1 MASAKSSRSRP
12 AGHSGVFPVGGAA
25 AVGGGGG
32 GAGGGDGGVQLADKL
47 KIFKTDN
54 FDPDAYVQSKCQTMN
69 EKEIRHLCS
78 YLQDLKKASAEEMR
92 KSVYANYASFIRTSK
107 EISDLEGELLSIRNL
122 LNTQAALIHG
132 LSEGVQID
140 SLTSG
145 PEGSAEDDIS
155 NVEDQEPSEIQKW
168 AADFPDMLDVL
179 LAERRVDEAL
189 DALDEAEKV
198 AADAKRKH
206 TLSKAE
212 IFALKRS
219 ISDNR
224 QRLADQL
231 AEAACQSSTR
241 GIELRA
247 AASALKRLGDG
258 PRAHSLLLSAHSQRL
273 QCNMQTIHPS
283 STSYG
288 GAYTAALAQQVFS
301 VIAQALSDS
310 VEVFGDESCYSSELV
325 TWATKQV
332 MSFALLVK
340 RHVLSSCAAA
350 GGLRAAAEC
359 VQISLGH
366 CTLLE
371 ARGLSVSPVLLK
383 QFKPS
388 LEQALDANLRRI
400 EESTGALAAADNWI
414 LTYPPN
420 SIRPLT
426 RSSAANLALQPK
438 LSSSAHRFNAL
449 VQDFFEDVAPL
460 LSLQLG
466 GSTMDGI
473 TQIFNSYVNL
483 LISALP
489 VSADDEANIDGLG
502 NKIVRMAET
511 EEQQLALLA
520 NASLLA
526 EELLPRAAMKLSSI
540 NQPNMDDFRKK
551 GTDKQNRV
559 PEQREW
565 KRKLQRMVDRLRDT
579 FCRQHALELIFTDE
593 GETHLSAEMYIS
605 MDNTV
610 EEPEWVPSPIFQ
622 ELYAKLN
629 RMASIAAE
637 MFVGRERFATL
648 LMMRLTET
656 VILWLSEDQAF
667 WEEIEQ
673 GARPLGPLGLQ
684 QFYLDMQFVI
694 IFGQGR
700 FLSRHVHQVILDIID
715 RAMAAFSATG
725 MNPDS
730 FTTCVLPGDDWFLDV
745 AHEVISMISGRGRAA
760 NGDREVNSPTASV
773 SAHSISSFRSHGSS

>member
-12 AGHSGVFPVGGAA
+12 AGHSGVFPVGSAA
-25 AVGGGGG
+25 AVGSGGG
-32 GAGGGDGGVQLADKL
+32 GGGDGGVQLADKL

-92 KSVYANYASFIRTSK
+92 RSVYANYAAFIRTSK

-168 AADFPDMLDVL
+168 SADFPDMLDVL

-189 DALDEAEKV
+189 DALDEAERV
-198 AADAKRKH
+198 AVDAKRKQ
-206 TLSKAE
+206 TLTAAE
-212 IFALKRS
+212 VSALKRS
-219 ISDNR
+219 VSDNR

-258 PRAHSLLLSAHSQRL
+258 PRAHSLLLSAHNQRL

-310 VEVFGDESCYSSELV
+310 VDVFGDESCYASELV

-350 GGLRAAAEC
+350 GGLSAAAEC

-366 CTLLE
+366 CSLLE
-371 ARGLSVSPVLLK
+371 ARGLSVSSVLLK

-400 EESTGALAAADNWI
+400 EESTAALAAADNWI
-414 LTYPPN
+414 LTYPTTG
-420 SIRPLT
+420 IRPLI

-438 LSSSAHRFNAL
+438 LSSSAHRFNSM

-483 LISALP
+483 LVSALP
-489 VSADDEANIDGLG
+489 GSMDDEANLDGLG
-502 NKIVRMAET
+502 HKIVRMAET

-526 EELLPRAAMKLSSI
+526 EELLPRAAMKLPSI
-540 NQPNMDDFRKK
+540 SQSMDDLRKR

-565 KRKLQRMVDRLRDT
+565 KRKLQRMVDRLRDS

-593 GETHLSAEMYIS
+593 GDTHLSAEMYIS

-673 GARPLGPLGLQ
+673 GAKPLGPLGLQ

-700 FLSRHVHQVILDIID
+700 FLSRHVHQVILDVID

-730 FTTCVLPGDDWFLDV
+730 VLPGDDWFMDV
-745 AHEVISMISGRGRAA
+745 SQEVVSMISGRGRAA

-773 SAHSISSFRSHGSS
+773 SAHSMSSFKSHGSS

>member
-1 MASAKSSRSRP
+1 
-12 AGHSGVFPVGGAA
+12 
-25 AVGGGGG
+25 
-32 GAGGGDGGVQLADKL
+32 
-47 KIFKTDN
+47 
-54 FDPDAYVQSKCQTMN
+54 MN

-92 KSVYANYASFIRTSK
+92 RSVYANYAAFIRTSK

-145 PEGSAEDDIS
+145 TEGSIDDDIS
-155 NVEDQEPSEIQKW
+155 NIEDQEPSEIQKW
-168 AADFPDMLDVL
+168 SADFPDMLDVL

-189 DALDEAEKV
+189 DALDEAERV
-198 AADAKRKH
+198 AADAKRTQ
-206 TLSKAE
+206 TLTTAE
-212 IFALKRS
+212 ISALRGA

-224 QRLADQL
+224 QKLADQL

-247 AASALKRLGDG
+247 ASSALKRLGDG
-258 PRAHSLLLSAHSQRL
+258 PRAHSLLLNAHSQRL
-273 QCNMQTIHPS
+273 QLNMQTIHPS

-301 VIAQALSDS
+301 VVAQALSDS
-310 VEVFGDESCYSSELV
+310 VEVFGDESCYASELV
-325 TWATKQV
+325 TWAAKQV

-366 CTLLE
+366 CSLLE
-371 ARGLSVSPVLLK
+371 ARGLSVSAVLLK

-400 EESTGALAAADNWI
+400 EESTAALAAADNWI
-414 LTYPPN
+414 LTYPSN
-420 SIRPLT
+420 GIRPLAK
-426 RSSAANLALQPK
+426 SSVANLALQPK
-438 LSSSAHRFNAL
+438 LSSSGHRFNSM
-449 VQDFFEDVAPL
+449 VQDYFEDVAPL

-473 TQIFNSYVNL
+473 AQNFSLYVNL

-489 VSADDEANIDGLG
+489 GSMDDEANVDGLG
-502 NKIVRMAET
+502 HKIVRMAET

-526 EELLPRAAMKLSSI
+526 EELLPRAAMKLSSA
-540 NQPNMDDFRKK
+540 NQSSMDDLRKR
-551 GTDKQNRV
+551 GPDKQNRV

-565 KRKLQRMVDRLRDT
+565 KRKLQRMVDRLRDS

-593 GETHLSAEMYIS
+593 GDTHLSAEMYIS

-629 RMASIAAE
+629 RMAGIAAD

-656 VILWLSEDQAF
+656 VVLWLSEDQAF

-673 GARPLGPLGLQ
+673 GPKPLGPLGLQ

-715 RAMAAFSATG
+715 RAMGAFSATG

-730 FTTCVLPGDDWFLDV
+730 VLPGDDWFMDV
-745 AHEVISMISGRGRAA
+745 SQEVVSMISGRARVA

-773 SAHSISSFRSHGSS
+773 SAHSMSSFRSHGSS

>member
-1 MASAKSSRSRP
+1 MRSARLRLCLP
-12 AGHSGVFPVGGAA
+12 TLDRGWCDL
-25 AVGGGGG
+25 GGGKEFAAFCFQDEPVIVVRMEVREMRF
-32 GAGGGDGGVQLADKL
+32 GASISVHIQ
-47 KIFKTDN
+47 
-54 FDPDAYVQSKCQTMN
+54 
-69 EKEIRHLCS
+69 EIRHLCS

-92 KSVYANYASFIRTSK
+92 RSVYANYAAFIRTSK

-145 PEGSAEDDIS
+145 TEGSTEEDIS
-155 NVEDQEPSEIQKW
+155 NVEGQEPSEIQKW
-168 AADFPDMLDVL
+168 SADFPDMLDVL

-189 DALDEAEKV
+189 DALDEAERV
-198 AADAKRKH
+198 AADRTQ
-206 TLSKAE
+206 TLTTAE
-212 IFALKRS
+212 ISALRS
-219 ISDNR
+219 AVSDNR
-224 QRLADQL
+224 QKLADQL

-258 PRAHSLLLSAHSQRL
+258 PRAHSLLLSAHNQRL
-273 QCNMQTIHPS
+273 QCNLQTIHPS

-301 VIAQALSDS
+301 VVAQALSDS
-310 VEVFGDESCYSSELV
+310 VEVFGDESCYASELV
-325 TWATKQV
+325 TWATQQV
-332 MSFALLVK
+332 LSFALLVK

-359 VQISLGH
+359 VQISIGH
-366 CTLLE
+366 CSLLE
-371 ARGLSVSPVLLK
+371 ARGLSVSAVLLK

-400 EESTGALAAADNWI
+400 EESTAALAAADNWT

-420 SIRPLT
+420 GIHPLA
-426 RSSAANLALQPK
+426 RSSVANLALQPK
-438 LSSSAHRFNAL
+438 LSSSAHRFNSM
-449 VQDFFEDVAPL
+449 VQDYFEDVTPL

-473 TQIFNSYVNL
+473 AKNFSLYINL

-489 VSADDEANIDGLG
+489 GSMDDEANIDGLG
-502 NKIVRMAET
+502 NKIILMAET

-540 NQPNMDDFRKK
+540 NQSSMDDLRKR
-551 GTDKQNRV
+551 GPDKQNRV
-559 PEQREW
+559 PELREW
-565 KRKLQRMVDRLRDT
+565 KRKLQRMVDRLRDS

-593 GETHLSAEMYIS
+593 GDTHLSAEMYIS

-629 RMASIAAE
+629 RMAGVAAD

-673 GARPLGPLGLQ
+673 GPKPLGPLGLQ

-715 RAMAAFSATG
+715 RAMGAFSATG

-730 FTTCVLPGDDWFLDV
+730 VLPGDDWFMDV
-745 AHEVISMISGRGRAA
+745 AQEVVGMISGRGRAA
-760 NGDREVNSPTASV
+760 NGDREINSPTASV
-773 SAHSISSFRSHGSS
+773 SAHSMSSFRSHGSS

>member
-25 AVGGGGG
+25 LGVGGGGG
-32 GAGGGDGGVQLADKL
+32 GGGGGDGGVQLADKL

-54 FDPDAYVQSKCQTMN
+54 FDPDAYVQSKCHTMN

-92 KSVYANYASFIRTSK
+92 RSVYANYAAFIRTSK

-145 PEGSAEDDIS
+145 TEGSTEEYIS

-168 AADFPDMLDVL
+168 SADFPDLLDVL

-189 DALDEAEKV
+189 DALDEAERV
-198 AADAKRKH
+198 AADARRTQ
-206 TLSKAE
+206 TLTAAE
-212 IFALKRS
+212 ISALRGAV
-219 ISDNR
+219 SDNC
-224 QRLADQL
+224 QKLADQL

-258 PRAHSLLLSAHSQRL
+258 PRAHSLLLSAHNQRL
-273 QCNMQTIHPS
+273 QCNLQTIHPS

-301 VIAQALSDS
+301 VVAQALSDS
-310 VEVFGDESCYSSELV
+310 VEVFGDESCYASELV

-332 MSFALLVK
+332 LSFALLVK

-366 CTLLE
+366 CSLLE
-371 ARGLSVSPVLLK
+371 ARGLSVSSVLLK

-400 EESTGALAAADNWI
+400 EESTAALAAADNWT

-420 SIRPLT
+420 GIRPVA
-426 RSSAANLALQPK
+426 RSSVANLALQPK
-438 LSSSAHRFNAL
+438 LSTSAHRFNSM
-449 VQDFFEDVAPL
+449 VQDYFEDVAPL

-473 TQIFNSYVNL
+473 AKNFNLYVNL

-489 VSADDEANIDGLG
+489 GSMDDEANVEGLG

-540 NQPNMDDFRKK
+540 NQSTDDLRKR
-551 GTDKQNRV
+551 GPDKQNRV
-559 PEQREW
+559 PELREW
-565 KRKLQRMVDRLRDT
+565 KRKLQRMVDRLRDS

-593 GETHLSAEMYIS
+593 GDTHLSAEMYIS

-610 EEPEWVPSPIFQ
+610 EEPDWVPSPIFQ

-629 RMASIAAE
+629 MMAGIAAD

-673 GARPLGPLGLQ
+673 GPKPLGPLGLQ

-715 RAMAAFSATG
+715 RAMGAFSATG

-730 FTTCVLPGDDWFLDV
+730 VLPGDDWFMDV
-745 AHEVISMISGRGRAA
+745 AQEVVGMISGKGRAA
-760 NGDREVNSPTASV
+760 NGDREIHSPTASV
-773 SAHSISSFRSHGSS
+773 SAHSMSSFRSHGSS

>member
-1 MASAKSSRSRP
+1 
-12 AGHSGVFPVGGAA
+12 
-25 AVGGGGG
+25 
-32 GAGGGDGGVQLADKL
+32 
-47 KIFKTDN
+47 
-54 FDPDAYVQSKCQTMN
+54 
-69 EKEIRHLCS
+69 
-78 YLQDLKKASAEEMR
+78 MR
-92 KSVYANYASFIRTSK
+92 RSVYANYAAFIRTSK

-145 PEGSAEDDIS
+145 PEGSVEDDIS

-189 DALDEAEKV
+189 DALDEAERV
-198 AADAKRKH
+198 ALDTKRQQ
-206 TLSKAE
+206 TLTSAE
-212 IFALKRS
+212 ILALRRS
-219 ISDNR
+219 VSDNR

-258 PRAHSLLLSAHSQRL
+258 PRAHSLLLNAHNQRL

-301 VIAQALSDS
+301 VVAQALSDS
-310 VEVFGDESCYSSELV
+310 VEVFGDESCYASELV
-325 TWATKQV
+325 TWATK
-332 MSFALLVK
+332 
-340 RHVLSSCAAA
+340 
-350 GGLRAAAEC
+350 
-359 VQISLGH
+359 
-366 CTLLE
+366 
-371 ARGLSVSPVLLK
+371 
-383 QFKPS
+383 
-388 LEQALDANLRRI
+388 
-400 EESTGALAAADNWI
+400 
-414 LTYPPN
+414 
-420 SIRPLT
+420 
-426 RSSAANLALQPK
+426 
-438 LSSSAHRFNAL
+438 
-449 VQDFFEDVAPL
+449 QDFFEDVAPL
-460 LSLQLG
+460 LTLQLG

-489 VSADDEANIDGLG
+489 GSMDDEANLDGLG
-502 NKIVRMAET
+502 HKIVRMAET

-540 NQPNMDDFRKK
+540 NQSNMDDLRKR
-551 GTDKQNRV
+551 GTDKQNRM

-565 KRKLQRMVDRLRDT
+565 KRKLQRM
-579 FCRQHALELIFTDE
+579 
-593 GETHLSAEMYIS
+593 
-605 MDNTV
+605 
-610 EEPEWVPSPIFQ
+610 

-629 RMASIAAE
+629 RMAGIAAE

-656 VILWLSEDQAF
+656 VIILWLSEDQAF

-673 GARPLGPLGLQ
+673 GPKPLGPIGLQ

-725 MNPDS
+725 INPDS
-730 FTTCVLPGDDWFLDV
+730 VLPGDNWFMDV
-745 AHEVISMISGRGRAA
+745 AHDVVSMISGKGRAA
-760 NGDREVNSPTASV
+760 NGDREINSPTASV

>member
-12 AGHSGVFPVGGAA
+12 AGHSGVFPVSGAV
-25 AVGGGGG
+25 VGGGGVG
-32 GAGGGDGGVQLADKL
+32 GGGGDGGVQLADKL

-92 KSVYANYASFIRTSK
+92 RSVYANYAAFIRTSK

-145 PEGSAEDDIS
+145 PEGSTDDDIS
-155 NVEDQEPSEIQKW
+155 NVEDEEPSEIQKW
-168 AADFPDMLDVL
+168 SADFPDMLDVL

-189 DALDEAEKV
+189 DALDEAEHV
-198 AADAKRKH
+198 TSDAKQKQNL
-206 TLSKAE
+206 TTAE
-212 IFALKRS
+212 IVALKS
-219 ISDNR
+219 AISDNR
-224 QRLADQL
+224 QKLADQL

-258 PRAHSLLLSAHSQRL
+258 PRAHSLLLSAHNQRL

-310 VEVFGDESCYSSELV
+310 VEVFGDESCYASELV

-366 CTLLE
+366 CSLLE
-371 ARGLSVSPVLLK
+371 AHGLSVSAVLLR

-388 LEQALDANLRRI
+388 LEQALDSNMRRI
-400 EESTGALAAADNWI
+400 EESTAALASADDWI
-414 LTYPPN
+414 LTYPPTG
-420 SIRPLT
+420 IRPLG

-438 LSSSAHRFNAL
+438 LSSSAHRFNSM
-449 VQDFFEDVAPL
+449 VQEFFEDVAPL

-466 GSTMDGI
+466 GSTMDDI
-473 TQIFNSYVNL
+473 TKIFNLYVNL
-483 LISALP
+483 LVSALP
-489 VSADDEANIDGLG
+489 GSMDDEANIEGLG

-540 NQPNMDDFRKK
+540 NQSSVDDLRKR
-551 GTDKQNRV
+551 GSDKQNRV

-565 KRKLQRMVDRLRDT
+565 KRKLQRMVDRLRDS

-593 GETHLSAEMYIS
+593 GDTHLSAEMYIS

-629 RMASIAAE
+629 RMSSIAAD

-656 VILWLSEDQAF
+656 VVLWLSEDQAF

-673 GARPLGPLGLQ
+673 GPKPLGPLGLQ

-730 FTTCVLPGDDWFLDV
+730 VLPGDDWFMDI
-745 AHEVISMISGRGRAA
+745 AQEVVSMISGKGRVA

-773 SAHSISSFRSHGSS
+773 SAHSMSSFKSHGSS